1 MVQARLICINIYSA
15 EYLFRKNILYSVQFI
30 SHKRLD
36 KLGILCYNT
45 YRKKEIRKELISMNK
60 YNLNR
65 IERHYM
71 IEVMLTF
78 EEKHGR
84 EMTDAEYAAEVEKMR
99 ARRAR

>member
-1 MVQARLICINIYSA
+1 
-15 EYLFRKNILYSVQFI
+15 
-30 SHKRLD
+30 
-36 KLGILCYNT
+36 
-45 YRKKEIRKELISMNK
+45 MNK

-78 EEKHGR
+78 QDKYGR
-84 EMTDAEYAAEVEKMR
+84 EMTDAEFAVEVEKMR

>member
-1 MVQARLICINIYSA
+1 M
-15 EYLFRKNILYSVQFI
+15 
-30 SHKRLD
+30 
-36 KLGILCYNT
+36 CYND
-45 YRKKEIRKELISMNK
+45 YRKKEIKQSEVKTMNK

-78 EEKHGR
+78 QDKHGR
-84 EMTDAEYAAEVEKMR
+84 EMTAEEFAVEVEKMR